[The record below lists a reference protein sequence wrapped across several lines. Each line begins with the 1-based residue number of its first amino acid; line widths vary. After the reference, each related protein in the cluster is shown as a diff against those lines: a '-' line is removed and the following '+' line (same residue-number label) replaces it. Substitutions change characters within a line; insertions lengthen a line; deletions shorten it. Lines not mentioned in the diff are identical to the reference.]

1 MLNILAGD
9 IIYIIYQLNTFPSE
23 TMLQRL
29 YINGLIV
36 IVMILSYWI
45 WKKMNECLK
54 NHEQNQQ
61 RSYKQFKDADDKV

>member
-29 YINGLIV
+29 YINGLII
-36 IVMILSYWI
+36 IVMVLSYWI
-45 WKKMNECLK
+45 WKKMNECLEK
-54 NHEQNQQ
+54 HEQNQQ
-61 RSYKQFKDADDKV
+61 RSYKQFEDADDKV